1 MRDFAA
7 LVGRFVDLYNDRMF
21 QPISPSVMKDA
32 EALEDEIDA
41 RRKQLNESG
50 MRRMGQP
57 DPDLKSEI
65 LNLEIN
71 NHLEKIGNYALNVVQ
86 ALYLMARM

>member
-1 MRDFAA
+1 
-7 LVGRFVDLYNDRMF
+7 
-21 QPISPSVMKDA
+21 
-32 EALEDEIDA
+32 
-41 RRKQLNESG
+41 

-57 DPDLKSEI
+57 NPDLKSEI

-86 ALYLMARM
+86 ALYHMASMEENPERIAAEVDKMAESNESPSEES